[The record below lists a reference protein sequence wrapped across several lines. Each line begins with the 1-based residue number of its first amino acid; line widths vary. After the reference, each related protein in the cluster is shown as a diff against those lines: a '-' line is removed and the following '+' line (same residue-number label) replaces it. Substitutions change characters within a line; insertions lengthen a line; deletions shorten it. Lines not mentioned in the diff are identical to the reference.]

1 VHRCLCFW
9 FQEKRVGVYAVQPN
23 RLGARGIIL
32 AAGTAKNKMPRKIG
46 MNPKGTNHL
55 EPR

>member
-1 VHRCLCFW
+1 
-9 FQEKRVGVYAVQPN
+9 VQPN